1 MEAVQAQLA
10 DKEVQEVHFTEE
22 RQKLLETLE
31 ATKGMLESLQEELES
46 HDTELQQK
54 VQDAESRLEQE
65 KIANRTLSQQ
75 LQSEQH
81 KSTSLS
87 KQLEVTMEMCLLL
100 V

>member
-10 DKEVQEVHFTEE
+10 DKELQEVHFTEE

-31 ATKGMLESLQEELES
+31 ATKGMLESLQEELEC

-54 VQDAESRLEQE
+54 VQDTESKLEQE

-75 LQSEQH
+75 LQSVQH
-81 KSTSLS
+81 KSSSLS
-87 KQLEVTMEMCLLL
+87 KQLEVTMEMCLL
-100 V
+100 